1 MGIAIYYKQNGCSTE
16 RQGDENGGALGTW
29 MGSGNARNSK
39 DFQSIKF
46 NIILT
51 IYHLSNYNSEV
62 QSHPKF
68 HCFLILADLAILH
81 SIITPIL
88 AINMLKVSTSVFVL
102 TNCAD

>member
-1 MGIAIYYKQNGCSTE
+1 MVE
-16 RQGDENGGALGTW
+16 HLALGW
-29 MGSGNARNSK
+29 ARETREIRRISNQLNS
-39 DFQSIKF
+39 
-46 NIILT
+46 

-102 TNCAD
+102 TKCAD